1 MRLHSNRPTDIIPD
15 GAWNIINVQ
24 GLGGVVLNLLKHRRV
39 RHGQVILVGTPG
51 TGWRYRGAVI
61 QGALQGRHGK
71 QGGRFSIHLYVRW
84 WTKET
89 LRGELALLVVQA
101 VQPPVLLVLRLP
113 DQRGLL
119 QDHDLLHE
127 LPELGLADCS
137 LVPSLFSHPENLL
150 DIFPICSCYLT

>member
-1 MRLHSNRPTDIIPD
+1 MLPD
-15 GAWNIINVQ
+15 SAWNIINVQ
-24 GLGGVVLNLLKHRRV
+24 SLGGVVLNLLKQDRV

-51 TGWRYRGAVI
+51 TGWRDRRTVV

-71 QGGRFSIHLYVRW
+71 QRGRFAIHLHVRW
-84 WTKET
+84 RTEET
-89 LRGELALLVVQA
+89 LRGELALLVVHA